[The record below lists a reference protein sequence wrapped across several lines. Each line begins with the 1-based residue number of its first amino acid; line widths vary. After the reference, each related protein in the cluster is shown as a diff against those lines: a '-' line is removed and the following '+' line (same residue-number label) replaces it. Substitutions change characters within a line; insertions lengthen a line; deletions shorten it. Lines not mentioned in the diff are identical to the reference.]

1 MLWVQG
7 LGLQCLGFTV
17 SALSYTTTTN
27 RRTQGNLNKQLQLRV
42 STGHQGHPQSR
53 GMGCYALSLSR
64 SLHANKRSTPYL
76 RSILLNSV
84 YRRPT
89 QGKQSR
95 LGYLGSSY
103 LLKFEIT
110 VVGWASDV
118 GGLVAPL
125 VQNPRLRVAVL
136 SQNAITPIP
145 TATTPQCPT
154 YPR

>member
-1 MLWVQG
+1 M
-7 LGLQCLGFTV
+7 GFTV

-53 GMGCYALSLSR
+53 GMGCYALSRSLSLSLSLAR

-136 SQNAITPIP
+136 QNFRKTL
-145 TATTPQCPT
+145 
-154 YPR
+154 

>member
-1 MLWVQG
+1 MFGVYSVSIIVYYDYKPADTRQSQQTITAEGVDWPSRPSAISGYG
-7 LGLQCLGFTV
+7 L
-17 SALSYTTTTN
+17 
-27 RRTQGNLNKQLQLRV
+27 LR
-42 STGHQGHPQSR
+42 S
-53 GMGCYALSLSR
+53 LSLSR